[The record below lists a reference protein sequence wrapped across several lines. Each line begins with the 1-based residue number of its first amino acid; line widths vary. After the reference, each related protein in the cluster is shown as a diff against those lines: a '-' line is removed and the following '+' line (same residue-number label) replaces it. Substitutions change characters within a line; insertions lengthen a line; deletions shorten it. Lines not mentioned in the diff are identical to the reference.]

1 MAAPGRHREA
11 IVRSA
16 AVLFRRQGYAATGTA
31 QILAMSGAP
40 RGSLY
45 HYFPEGKEQIAQAAV
60 EHAGRLVTVTLARL
74 VEQQP
79 TPGAAL
85 REYGRLLAGWMVSS
99 GFQDGCP
106 IATALLELAPAS
118 DGVSAAGRLAF
129 DAWIFVLEQALVSSG
144 ADAERARRLATLAV
158 AAIEGALVLARTR
171 RDGTVVLAGAAD
183 VAALFDD
190 AVR

>member
-1 MAAPGRHREA
+1 MAAPGKHREA
-11 IVRSA
+11 IVRAA

-60 EHAGRLVTVTLARL
+60 EHAGGLVTATLARL

-79 TPGAAL
+79 PGAAL
-85 REYGRLLAGWMVSS
+85 REYGRLLAGWLGSS
-99 GFQDGCP
+99 DLQDGCP
-106 IATALLELAPAS
+106 IATTLLELAPTS
-118 DGVSAAGRLAF
+118 DRVSAAGRLAF
-129 DAWIFVLEQALVSSG
+129 DAWISVLEQALVASG
-144 ADAERARRLATLAV
+144 AQVDQARRLATLAV

-171 RDGTVVLAGAAD
+171 QDGTVVLAAVAD